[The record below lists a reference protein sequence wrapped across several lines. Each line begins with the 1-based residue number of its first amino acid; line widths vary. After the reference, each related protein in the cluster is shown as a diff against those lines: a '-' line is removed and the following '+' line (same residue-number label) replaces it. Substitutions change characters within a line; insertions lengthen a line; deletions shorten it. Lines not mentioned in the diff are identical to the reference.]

1 MYSFSLLDI
10 VCVEKV
16 YNKKTDGFTSAF
28 MLKPEA
34 VGSAVIVDCTDC
46 YLI

>member
-1 MYSFSLLDI
+1 MYSFFLLDI

-16 YNKKTDGFTSAF
+16 YNKTDGFTSAF

-34 VGSAVIVDCTDC
+34 AGSAVIVDCTDC